1 MDYTWS
7 LVWLGLGIIIGAVI
21 ARLISIKQFGQHKLQ
36 QELDD
41 SRKQLSQYRQD
52 VSDHLETT
60 NQLMSQ
66 LQDNY
71 ARIARHVQQSKMQ
84 LVEQPVTARDEVN
97 YFAAE
102 TTAQIKQSLH
112 QLNERRRQHS
122 HVEQQPRDYSGEA
135 SGLIKERPTKDD

>member
-7 LVWLGLGIIIGAVI
+7 LVGLVVGLIVGALI
-21 ARLISIKQFGQHKLQ
+21 SRLISLKQFGQNKLQ

-41 SRKQLSQYRQD
+41 SKKQLTQYRQD
-52 VSDHLETT
+52 VSEHIETT

-84 LVEQPVTARDEVN
+84 LVEQPISARDEVN
-97 YFAAE
+97 FFAAD
-102 TTAQIKQSLH
+102 TTQQIKQSLH
-112 QLNERRRQHS
+112 QMNERRRDTAT
-122 HVEQQPRDYSGEA
+122 VTQQPRDYSGEA
-135 SGLIKERPTKDD
+135 SGLIKERPNKDN